1 MRFISRTK
9 VENILSLTLN
19 GINILFCLLVI
30 AACIYKCI
38 QAEFSVIVMCIYGGI
53 IAALLVI
60 NEMKAI
66 EISLTYAYF
75 LATYRGRSLIFIFF
89 GCLILDKGVLNIV
102 AGTLNL
108 SLGLVYM
115 IMSFIIPS
123 FPPPNPISINWQNW
137 KDFSAEGLD
146 LARPKH
152 LSVESHV
159 AIRLK
164 SPPPPATPQHHHI
177 PEDDVTMNSP
187 FRNPY

>member
-1 MRFISRTK
+1 
-9 VENILSLTLN
+9 
-19 GINILFCLLVI
+19 
-30 AACIYKCI
+30 
-38 QAEFSVIVMCIYGGI
+38 MCIYGGI

-75 LATYRGRSLIFIFF
+75 LATYRGRNKSI
-89 GCLILDKGVLNIV
+89 LNIV

-164 SPPPPATPQHHHI
+164 SPPPPATPQHHHV